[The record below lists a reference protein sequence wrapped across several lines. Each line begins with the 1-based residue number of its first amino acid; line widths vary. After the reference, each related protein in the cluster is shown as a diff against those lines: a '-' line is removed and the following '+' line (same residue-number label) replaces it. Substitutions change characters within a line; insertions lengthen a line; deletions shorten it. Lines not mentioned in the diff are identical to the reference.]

1 MDATHIIRL
10 AAVLRMPGLSPT
22 TIWRAQQAPTFSQR
36 ERPDANNIDWHHAVV
51 GAPIDGRLRA
61 ECRLGEREGES
72 SRSGAHREQPRFR
85 WFDGLRFRPRARYWR
100 EMAPLGVER
109 RGRLQPMAH
118 NGSERAGQMATDEA
132 RPDEHMDADGAP
144 RP

>member
-1 MDATHIIRL
+1 MDAAHIIRL
-10 AAVLRMPGLSPT
+10 PAVLRMTGLSRT
-22 TIWRAQQAPTFSQR
+22 TIWRARGAETFSKR
-36 ERPDANNIDWHHAVV
+36 VRPDANNIDWHHAVV

-118 NGSERAGQMATDEA
+118 NGSERTGQMATDEA